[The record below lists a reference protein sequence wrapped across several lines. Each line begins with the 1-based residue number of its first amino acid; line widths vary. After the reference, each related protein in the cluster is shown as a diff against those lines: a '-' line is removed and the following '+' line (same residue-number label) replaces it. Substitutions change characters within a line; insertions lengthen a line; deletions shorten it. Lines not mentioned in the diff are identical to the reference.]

1 MQGPAETGQ
10 NPTRSLCAKLS
21 AHYSPQAASHFILP
35 HGILSNVAPP
45 PSQDEALSRYS
56 ASGEVP
62 R

>member
-35 HGILSNVAPP
+35 HGILSMVFL
-45 PSQDEALSRYS
+45 E
-56 ASGEVP
+56 
-62 R
+62 